1 MENDNMNSFVSRSNT
16 NSSQQDAGNLQRDL
30 PLRVMI
36 VDDHEIFRHG
46 LRDLIN
52 GIRGFMVVA
61 EATSTMQALSLVR
74 SMPIDLVFMD
84 LSLRDEDGLNAT
96 LQLKQSVSSPSVII
110 LSATMTNDTLMD
122 AILAGADGYLTKDI
136 PAADIVNLLQGF
148 QQGAFAM
155 LPTTAANVIHML
167 VKKCNDL
174 TWRCD
179 NLEAELILN
188 NLHESKSVEISA
200 PTILQ
205 TGQSSATGFSL
216 PAPQS
221 LTQQEEKVF
230 QLMRLGHSN
239 KHIAAQLSIS
249 HFTVGKHVQNILRKL
264 RVKNRTQAV
273 SYTSF
278 EGGESSEND

>member
-1 MENDNMNSFVSRSNT
+1 MNPFVSRSKT
-16 NSSQQDAGNLQRDL
+16 NRSQQDTGNLQRDL
-30 PLRVMI
+30 PLKVMI

-52 GIRGFMVVA
+52 GIQGFKVVA

-74 SMPIDLVFMD
+74 SIPIDLVFMD
-84 LSLRDEDGLNAT
+84 LSLRGENGLDAT
-96 LQLKQSVSSPSVII
+96 LQLKQSVSPPFVII

-136 PAADIVNLLQGF
+136 PATDIVNLLRGF
-148 QQGAFAM
+148 QQGALAI
-155 LPTTAANVIHML
+155 LPAVAADVIHML

-188 NLHESKSVEISA
+188 DLRESKRVEIPA
-200 PTILQ
+200 PTMLQ
-205 TGQSSATGFSL
+205 TGQSSAKGLSF
-216 PAPQS
+216 PAPPS
-221 LTQQEEKVF
+221 LTPQEEKVF

-264 RVKNRTQAV
+264 RAKNRTQAV
-273 SYTSF
+273 SHTSF
-278 EGGESSEND
+278 EGGESPEND

>member
-1 MENDNMNSFVSRSNT
+1 MNPIVSRSNT
-16 NSSQQDAGNLQRDL
+16 TTPQQDL

-46 LRDLIN
+46 LRNLIN
-52 GIRGFMVVA
+52 GIQGFLVVA

-84 LSLRDEDGLNAT
+84 LSLRGEDGLDAI
-96 LQLKQSVSSPSVII
+96 LQLKQSISPPSVII

-136 PAADIVNLLQGF
+136 PAADIVKLLQGF
-148 QQGAFAM
+148 QQGTLAI
-155 LPTTAANVIHML
+155 PPVVAADVIHIL

-179 NLEAELILN
+179 NLEAELILKD
-188 NLHESKSVEISA
+188 LREPKSAEISA
-200 PTILQ
+200 RPTLQ
-205 TGQSSATGFSL
+205 TGQSSATGLSFL
-216 PAPQS
+216 APQS
-221 LTQQEEKVF
+221 LTPQEEKVF
-230 QLMRLGHSN
+230 HLMRLGHSN
-239 KHIAAQLSIS
+239 KYIANQLSIS

-278 EGGESSEND
+278 KGGERSEND

>member
-1 MENDNMNSFVSRSNT
+1 MENGNMNPFVSRSKT
-16 NSSQQDAGNLQRDL
+16 NRSQQDTGNLQRDL

-36 VDDHEIFRHG
+36 VDDHEIFRDG

-52 GIRGFMVVA
+52 GIQGFMVVA

-84 LSLRDEDGLNAT
+84 LSLRGEDGLDAT
-96 LQLKQSVSSPSVII
+96 LRLKQSVSPPFVII
-110 LSATMTNDTLMD
+110 LSATMSNDTLMD

-148 QQGAFAM
+148 QQGALAI
-155 LPTTAANVIHML
+155 LPAVAANVIHML
-167 VKKCNDL
+167 VKKSNDL

-188 NLHESKSVEISA
+188 DLRESKPAEISA
-200 PTILQ
+200 PTMLQ
-205 TGQSSATGFSL
+205 TGQSSATGLSL
-216 PAPQS
+216 PAPPS
-221 LTQQEEKVF
+221 LTPQEEKVF

-264 RVKNRTQAV
+264 RAKNRTQAV
-273 SYTSF
+273 SHTSF
-278 EGGESSEND
+278 EGGEGPEND

>member
-1 MENDNMNSFVSRSNT
+1 MNPLVPRSNT
-16 NSSQQDAGNLQRDL
+16 IRSQQDGDNIQQDL

-46 LRDLIN
+46 LRNLIN
-52 GIRGFMVVA
+52 GIQGFLVVA
-61 EATSTMQALSLVR
+61 EAISTMQALSLVR
-74 SMPIDLVFMD
+74 SMPINLVFMD
-84 LSLRDEDGLNAT
+84 LSLRGEDGLDAI
-96 LQLKQSVSSPSVII
+96 LQLKQSISPPSVIV

-136 PAADIVNLLQGF
+136 PAADIVNLLQSF
-148 QQGAFAM
+148 QQGALAI
-155 LPTTAANVIHML
+155 PPVVAADVIHML

-188 NLHESKSVEISA
+188 DLREPKSVEISA
-200 PTILQ
+200 RPVLQ
-205 TGQSSATGFSL
+205 TGQSSATGISFL
-216 PAPQS
+216 APQS
-221 LTQQEEKVF
+221 LTPQEEKVF
-230 QLMRLGHSN
+230 HLMRLGHSN
-239 KHIAAQLSIS
+239 KYIATQLSIS

-273 SYTSF
+273 AYTSF
-278 EGGESSEND
+278 EGGERSEND